1 MVDGW
6 RESHAAFSVLAYGAL
21 GLAAVA
27 GVMFIVLN
35 RQLKDALMSTGLF
48 ANLPPARDLSKVVGR
63 LLLLGFALLTLGLI
77 CGLVME
83 KTGAANKHL
92 YVALGQWAAYAVLLI
107 LKWWRGMPPGKLAM
121 AAVLLFVLSLMIFP
135 LIN

>member
-1 MVDGW
+1 
-6 RESHAAFSVLAYGAL
+6 
-21 GLAAVA
+21 
-27 GVMFIVLN
+27 
-35 RQLKDALMSTGLF
+35 
-48 ANLPPARDLSKVVGR
+48 
-63 LLLLGFALLTLGLI
+63 LLLGFALLTLGLI